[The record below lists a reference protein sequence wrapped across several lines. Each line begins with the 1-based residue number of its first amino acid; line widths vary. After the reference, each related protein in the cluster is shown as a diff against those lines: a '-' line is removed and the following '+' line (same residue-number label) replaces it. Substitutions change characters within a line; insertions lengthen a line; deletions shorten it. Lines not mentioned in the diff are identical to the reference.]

1 MSLVRQPLHEYPS
14 HRLNVRHLP
23 SLPISK
29 LGATNGQGASSNA
42 ISSTN
47 RFHAN
52 NLFLQSLTAPTNN
65 TNQVQQPKKIVSR
78 QNKYG
83 FDPIH
88 NKPRQ
93 ITIVKQGNEKPHRS
107 ITILLNRR
115 TVQTYDQLL
124 SDISE
129 SFGYQKNRTDK
140 VRKNER
146 RKKQDQK
153 PREISFFS
161 SPFSF
166 LLNIKNILLKRNTW
180 AMTNRMRNFPFLFLS
195 SIVNC
200 LTMYSFHSNTFLHIQ
215 VYHYSIDQTLIHSQ
229 RKTS

>member
-1 MSLVRQPLHEYPS
+1 MSLKKNKITLVVLIKFQFKIILISKILSLVRQPLHEFPS

-29 LGATNGQGASSNA
+29 LGATNGPAVNSNA
-42 ISSTN
+42 AAATN

-65 TNQVQQPKKIVSR
+65 TNQSQQTKKVHSK
-78 QNKYG
+78 QTKYG
-83 FDPIH
+83 FDPVH

-93 ITIVKQGNEKPHRS
+93 ITIVKQGNEKPHKT

-140 VRKNER
+140 VSDTQRKIR
-146 RKKQDQK
+146 
-153 PREISFFS
+153 I
-161 SPFSF
+161 
-166 LLNIKNILLKRNTW
+166 
-180 AMTNRMRNFPFLFLS
+180 LFL
-195 SIVNC
+195 I
-200 LTMYSFHSNTFLHIQ
+200 F
-215 VYHYSIDQTLIHSQ
+215 
-229 RKTS
+229 